1 MKAHPFRGAQVG
13 KHILRERIT
22 AKIAA
27 SPAGVRVIR
36 QCQAALDRPVNS
48 DPTSQKLVLQR
59 YAIELDLFPAE
70 LEELLRRKHPD
81 NEAAAKARKKQAQR

>member
-36 QCQAALDRPVNS
+36 ECQAALDLPVNS
-48 DPTSQKLVLQR
+48 DTTSRELVLQR
-59 YAIELDLFPAE
+59 YATELDLYPAE

-81 NEAAAKARKKQAQR
+81 NEAAANARKKQAQR